1 MKMRWILLLLMLFV
15 SGGLLEA
22 QRAALE
28 NPYERVSSDE
38 AGLSVVIDQPSPIV
52 GCGQPVTLTATVVG
66 ATEISWLRNGQYID
80 GATTNTF
87 IANQAGEYSVVAV
100 SLACQVESAPV
111 EVILESPLN
120 AAIVAVNGSEVC
132 SGSIAILQAVGGEA
146 QWQWYLDGA
155 SIADGTGEFFEATL
169 AGVYTVVGNE
179 LSACASESEPM
190 EVTILPLPDAQLI
203 WTDVPSICSGDSL
216 SIIASLEPDEEIVWY
231 YQSTPLASAEQ
242 LFQATQAGE
251 YYAIVTN
258 ASSGCSSVTNSL
270 FLEVAGVQEV
280 VVSAIGETAFCDG
293 LSASIAIVAGQG
305 SVEWFNGEQPVPGAF
320 NEVLNVSEA
329 GFYTAHVLGANGC
342 VSVSN
347 PVFIEVYPLPNSA
360 LEWVGTP
367 VLCGADDTLSVAVEG
382 GQAYAWYFNDVELE
396 GEIYSSLDVVE
407 PGEYA
412 VLITNALGCS
422 VISQP
427 LMLEQVP
434 LPSVMLEPS
443 GNINVCAGQVQ
454 LLEAISPDD
463 VQYAWYYNGDLLEE
477 EMNLALEAMQAGEYS
492 VVITDANGCSV
503 VSSTTSIAMLTVNT
517 PVILDGGITSEGQL
531 LLTDEASGHQWYLNG
546 DFIAGATGSSYLAT
560 EDGIYTVI
568 SIEDVCEST
577 VSEGFEVVLGAVDS
591 EMPQNLFVFPNPS
604 SERVEVVFGASQ
616 PMQLSIYN
624 AAGQFVYSKRAANA
638 REIIDVHQWGA
649 GIYTLVTDRGD
660 RIQFTVIR

>member
-1 MKMRWILLLLMLFV
+1 
-15 SGGLLEA
+15 
-22 QRAALE
+22 
-28 NPYERVSSDE
+28 
-38 AGLSVVIDQPSPIV
+38 
-52 GCGQPVTLTATVVG
+52 
-66 ATEISWLRNGQYID
+66 
-80 GATTNTF
+80 
-87 IANQAGEYSVVAV
+87 
-100 SLACQVESAPV
+100 
-111 EVILESPLN
+111 
-120 AAIVAVNGSEVC
+120 
-132 SGSIAILQAVGGEA
+132 
-146 QWQWYLDGA
+146 
-155 SIADGTGEFFEATL
+155 
-169 AGVYTVVGNE
+169 
-179 LSACASESEPM
+179 
-190 EVTILPLPDAQLI
+190 
-203 WTDVPSICSGDSL
+203 
-216 SIIASLEPDEEIVWY
+216 
-231 YQSTPLASAEQ
+231 
-242 LFQATQAGE
+242 
-251 YYAIVTN
+251 
-258 ASSGCSSVTNSL
+258 
-270 FLEVAGVQEV
+270 
-280 VVSAIGETAFCDG
+280 
-293 LSASIAIVAGQG
+293 
-305 SVEWFNGEQPVPGAF
+305 
-320 NEVLNVSEA
+320 
-329 GFYTAHVLGANGC
+329 
-342 VSVSN
+342 
-347 PVFIEVYPLPNSA
+347 
-360 LEWVGTP
+360 
-367 VLCGADDTLSVAVEG
+367 
-382 GQAYAWYFNDVELE
+382 
-396 GEIYSSLDVVE
+396 
-407 PGEYA
+407 
-412 VLITNALGCS
+412 
-422 VISQP
+422 
-427 LMLEQVP
+427 MLEQVP

-443 GNINVCAGQVQ
+443 GNINVCTGQVQ

-616 PMQLSIYN
+616 PMHLSIYN